1 MDSEENSQQNF
12 DDNEVL
18 EEIYSISKDENS
30 EEETV
35 TYETDSEFDEIVEMP
50 INEDEFEK
58 FLGIPGVNEVN
69 DDNIDPLEEVK
80 LIQLKSI

>member
-18 EEIYSISKDENS
+18 EEIYSISTDENS

-50 INEDEFEK
+50 MNEDEFEK
-58 FLGIPGVNEVN
+58 FLDIPGVNEVN

>member
-50 INEDEFEK
+50 MNEDEFEK
-58 FLGIPGVNEVN
+58 FLDIPGVNEVN